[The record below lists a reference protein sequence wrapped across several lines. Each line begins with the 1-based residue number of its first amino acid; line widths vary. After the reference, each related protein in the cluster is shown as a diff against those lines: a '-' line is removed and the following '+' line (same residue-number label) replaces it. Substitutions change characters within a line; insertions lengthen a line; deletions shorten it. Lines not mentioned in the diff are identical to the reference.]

1 MFPAADRS
9 YRDSLQYAEACA
21 PWIYFLDLPAL
32 IASADSVLSVVSAI
46 PSTEKTSSPVA
57 TLLLSI
63 FTALKKY
70 PTTPATLSLAKRS
83 LPILLPLGMLTTVV
97 DLLETS
103 LPLGYSP
110 VNTDLP
116 VIKDAV
122 IAVDST
128 AAGSFAVSSKDISID
143 FDLFAGG
150 LNDEKAA
157 LLAPLL
163 YQSESAREVFGRWLA
178 KNLESVPS
186 SSIHAL
192 ASPLAAFLDV
202 NSAISTPS
210 TAEGWNACEVAFPRL
225 LATFLVLSA
234 SDAPETSK
242 TRDLIGESL
251 ALLATYASAE
261 GKTLIESSL
270 GQSVETA
277 AAFTASVCELF
288 VRLAKGGVALAEKPV
303 VAYLD
308 ASMEWLVR
316 QVSGTEEDAEAVLK
330 FFSSL
335 GESPY
340 SDRELRRPFAPA
352 DQIVFDAD
360 RQARQ
365 APGRGVDAQDAPD

>member
-1 MFPAADRS
+1 MSSF
-9 YRDSLQYAEACA
+9 QYAEACA
-21 PWIYFLDLPAL
+21 PWIHFLALPAL
-32 IASADSVLSVVSAI
+32 IASADSVLSVVSVA
-46 PSTEKTSSPVA
+46 SDEKTAPQVA

-63 FTALKKY
+63 FTALKRY

-110 VNTDLP
+110 AAQSSFT
-116 VIKDAV
+116 IKDAV
-122 IAVDST
+122 ITADST
-128 AAGSFAVSSKDISID
+128 SSGSFVASSSSPDISID

-178 KNLESVPS
+178 NNLESVPS

-202 NSAISTPS
+202 NSSKSDPSST
-210 TAEGWNACEVAFPRL
+210 EGWKACEIAFPRL

-234 SDAPETSK
+234 SMEPTVASIK
-242 TRDLIGESL
+242 TRELVGESL
-251 ALLATYASAE
+251 ASLAQFNSEESAA
-261 GKTLIESSL
+261 LIESSL
-270 GQSVETA
+270 AGVVSTS
-277 AAFTASVCELF
+277 AAFTSSVCDLF
-288 VRLAKGGVALAEKPV
+288 LRLVKLGLPLIAKPV

-316 QVSGTEEDAEAVLK
+316 QVSGTEEDSVAVVT
-330 FFSSL
+330 FFGSL
-335 GESPY
+335 SAFLL
-340 SDRELRRPFAPA
+340 S
-352 DQIVFDAD
+352 
-360 RQARQ
+360 
-365 APGRGVDAQDAPD
+365 